1 MEMNRFFLLAT
12 FCLCISLCAEA
23 QPRHFKHESFTTET
37 PIHDLKGQKD
47 LDGEGRA
54 CDECYSEVGYG
65 LCARLPSA
73 RLGTRRN

>member
-23 QPRHFKHESFTTET
+23 QPRHFKHESFTT
-37 PIHDLKGQKD
+37 KD

-54 CDECYSEVGYG
+54 CDECHSKVDYG
-65 LCARLPSA
+65 LCARFPSA
-73 RLGTRRN
+73 RLGARRD